1 LHKALV
7 KAGADASWHEY
18 ADVEHLAIVQ
28 FALPDV
34 FAFFERA
41 LQPKVEAGK

>member
-1 LHKALV
+1 VVRDRSLNSYPL
-7 KAGADASWHEY
+7 
-18 ADVEHLAIVQ
+18 EHLAVVQ

-41 LQPKVEAGK
+41 LQPKAAAGK